1 MLNQLS
7 TLECLSET
15 FRIQVREGSE
25 IGESGETQAALSSSS
40 DELPEGIL
48 DEPFFWLGLL
58 LGELRLVLVLT
69 GFVLT
74 DKAYKLLLLRCSTRC
89 SVDR

>member
-1 MLNQLS
+1 M
-7 TLECLSET
+7 E
-15 FRIQVREGSE
+15 R
-25 IGESGETQAALSSSS
+25 AAKRRLLGSSS